1 MGILKKLTEEYFGNT
16 IREEDFINIDGL
28 DVEIVSFTD
37 NNGKKHRRG
46 YKPKDKDTLKKLLK
60 RMIKMRGDEGDFNDI
75 DTSDITSMEL
85 LFNDNKTFNGD
96 ITGWNIS
103 SVRNMRSMFYGAELF
118 NQPIGKWDVS
128 SVRYMNNMFYFAKSF
143 NQPIGNW
150 EFPNVEKMNRMFY
163 NASSFNQDLSKWDL
177 KGKKKIE
184 IFNGCPIK
192 KEYKPK
198 MK

>member
-1 MGILKKLTEEYFGNT
+1 MN
-16 IREEDFINIDGL
+16 
-28 DVEIVSFTD
+28 
-37 NNGKKHRRG
+37 H
-46 YKPKDKDTLKKLLK
+46 
-60 RMIKMRGDEGDFNDI
+60 
-75 DTSDITSMEL
+75 
-85 LFNDNKTFNGD
+85 
-96 ITGWNIS
+96 
-103 SVRNMRSMFYGAELF
+103 MFAYAT
-118 NQPIGKWDVS
+118 
-128 SVRYMNNMFYFAKSF
+128 SF